1 MTTSSSHSHARGAA
15 TGAASKDEAAL
26 LEASAHLT
34 ERDRWLVRLVG
45 EHRVLTTGQLAALGF
60 ANLTTARHRLSVLVR
75 LGLLRRFRPHP
86 PTGSAP
92 WHYVLGPLGA
102 ALLGTE
108 DRDEK
113 KWAPQARAD
122 RQLGL
127 ERSHRLGHMTGRN
140 QFFVAL
146 VAHARQHCGQL
157 AEWLNETQAAAH
169 ALGDLLVAPGTWD
182 RLPRPDGA
190 GTWAEDGRQVSFLL
204 EYDTGTEHLPVLS
217 GKLDGYALLASVLAN
232 DAGTAAPPLLFCFGF
247 PRREQAARRAL
258 ADCRDSAAVRIA
270 TAAIDPYVTSP
281 AGPVWLPLTG
291 HRGRQVRLID
301 LGQALPDPWQDYR
314 ARRARERR
322 EATEREQ
329 AQRRADEDDEAATYG
344 TAAGE
349 KAFGQWP

>member
-1 MTTSSSHSHARGAA
+1 
-15 TGAASKDEAAL
+15 
-26 LEASAHLT
+26 
-34 ERDRWLVRLVG
+34 
-45 EHRVLTTGQLAALGF
+45 
-60 ANLTTARHRLSVLVR
+60 VLVR

-92 WHYVLGPLGA
+92 WHYVLGPVGA

-127 ERSHRLGHMTGRN
+127 ERSQRLGHMTGRN

-146 VAHARQHCGQL
+146 AAHARQHGGEL
-157 AEWLNETQAAAH
+157 ADWLNETQAAAH
-169 ALGDLLVAPGTWD
+169 AVGDLLVAPGTWD
-182 RLPRPDGA
+182 RLPQPDGA

-204 EYDTGTEHLPVLS
+204 EYDTGTEHLPMLS
-217 GKLDGYALLASVLAN
+217 GKLDGYALLTSVLAN
-232 DAGTAAPPLLFCFGF
+232 HARQAALPLLFCFGS

-281 AGPVWLPLTG
+281 AGPVWLPLTPAT
-291 HRGRQVRLID
+291 RAVRC
-301 LGQALPDPWQDYR
+301 A
-314 ARRARERR
+314 
-322 EATEREQ
+322 
-329 AQRRADEDDEAATYG
+329 
-344 TAAGE
+344 
-349 KAFGQWP
+349 